1 MSRSIASLWSATSY
15 QPIKRVDLFGRVV
28 KRLQDQSAQYFGAA
42 SVIIEPKNY
51 MERAFSE
58 VFEVNVRTGSCS
70 FNAFI
75 KLFKLEEDSSEHLG
89 RMQQRVI
96 RDFAATSRAYHGL
109 KAHPGLSA
117 VRPIACFPEELAIV
131 TEQAL
136 GETLESLLKRRA
148 AWQPDEDVLEVMS
161 TVCERIGAWI
171 KAFQEIA
178 KDDSRML
185 LEDIRQYIDVRL
197 CKLVRS
203 NRVGFTESDRGRLLS
218 YFDKCGEEVSDE
230 DLSGVPIHAD
240 LSPGN
245 LLVHGTDVTALDF
258 AMAKTG
264 TIYHDL
270 AHLFLHIE
278 YLNAK
283 PWFKRRVT
291 ARLQK
296 ALLRGFDL
304 AQEPNHPMFK
314 LALLQHIVC
323 HLVQLEATRSHL
335 FGRYYNWYL
344 QSRNKNLL
352 KGLMNGSGLLDS

>member
-1 MSRSIASLWSATSY
+1 
-15 QPIKRVDLFGRVV
+15 VFGRVV
-28 KRLQDQSAQYFGAA
+28 RRLQHESAQYFGAA
-42 SVIIEPKNY
+42 SVVIELKGY
-51 MERAFSE
+51 TERAFSD
-58 VFEVNVRTGSCS
+58 VFEVNVRTGICS

-75 KLFKLEEDSSEHLG
+75 KLFKLEEDGLDHLE

-96 RDFAATSRAYHGL
+96 RDFAATTRAYNGL
-109 KAHPGLSA
+109 KAYPGLSA
-117 VRPIACFPEELAIV
+117 VRPIACFPDELAIV
-131 TEQAL
+131 TEQAF
-136 GETLESLLKRRA
+136 GETLESLLRRQA
-148 AWQPDEDVLEVMS
+148 AWQPDECALDLMS
-161 TVCERIGAWI
+161 TICERIGAWI
-171 KAFQEIA
+171 KAFQGIA
-178 KDDSRML
+178 TDESRL
-185 LEDIRQYIDVRL
+185 SLEEMRRYIDVRL
-197 CKLVRS
+197 SKLVRS
-203 NRVGFTESDRGRLLS
+203 NRVGFTESDRERLLS
-218 YFDKCGEEVSDE
+218 YFDKCCEEVSDD

-291 ARLQK
+291 TQLQK

-304 AQEPNHPMFK
+304 PQKPNQSMFR

-323 HLVQLEATRSHL
+323 HLVQLESTHSHL
-335 FGRYYNWYL
+335 FARSYNWYL
-344 QSRNKNLL
+344 QRRDRNLL
-352 KGLMNGSGLLDS
+352 KVLMSGSGLLNS